1 MILLY
6 KNEALKQLKRIG
18 TTDLPKVKRK
28 IQVIKDNPLVG
39 KHLHGEHSGQFCVRA
54 WPLRIIY
61 TFDSSS
67 QTIEIITVDYRGQ
80 VYK

>member
-18 TTDLPKVKRK
+18 TADLLKVKRK
-28 IQVIKDNPLVG
+28 IQFIKDNPLLG
-39 KHLHGEHSGQFCVRA
+39 KRLQGKHSGQLCVRA

-61 TFDSSS
+61 TFDPPS
-67 QTIEIITVDYRGQ
+67 QTVEIITVDYRGQ